1 MIKII
6 EVAVSMLILMTGI
19 KVGDFYKPSMLEVH
33 LSNGDISHI
42 KVNKQNSY
50 SCPSN
55 CSAIHYHDALLTNN
69 SQLNS
74 NYSLYSS
81 KDESNLK
88 LNNTKVVRI
97 FEIQE
102 EKSYSKKKNKI
113 NMQKR
118 KVDIDYF
125 IKKYNL

>member
-1 MIKII
+1 MIKVI
-6 EVAVSMLILMTGI
+6 EVGISMLILMTGI
-19 KVGDFYKPSMLEVH
+19 KVGDFYKASMLEVH
-33 LSNGDISHI
+33 LSNGEISHI
-42 KVNKQNSY
+42 KINKQNSY

-69 SQLNS
+69 NQFNL

-88 LNNTKVVRI
+88 LNNSKVVRI

-102 EKSYSKKKNKI
+102 EKNHSKKKNKI
-113 NMQKR
+113 NTQKR
-118 KVDIDYF
+118 KIEIEYF

>member
-1 MIKII
+1 
-6 EVAVSMLILMTGI
+6 
-19 KVGDFYKPSMLEVH
+19 MLEVH

-88 LNNTKVVRI
+88 LTLKQLLLL
-97 FEIQE
+97 F
-102 EKSYSKKKNKI
+102 
-113 NMQKR
+113 
-118 KVDIDYF
+118 
-125 IKKYNL
+125 